1 MEWKKFKLRVMKTLQ
16 EHINEG
22 KVDREILSILKKIN
36 SFPFFVTLSSCAGR
50 ICVIDVPRF
59 GEKKACKFLGK
70 WHRSVST
77 EEIVKTVEN
86 GLHEVWLL
94 AQPPILHVACKTL
107 EDAKVL
113 LVIANESGLRD
124 SGIISLK
131 KNIVRITS
139 SERIETLLALNKKVF
154 VNKEYIAV
162 LVKKANEKLLRGREK
177 LRKFEKKIEEAK
189 EKLLSL

>member
-1 MEWKKFKLRVMKTLQ
+1 MEWEKFKLYAMKTLQ

-22 KVDREILSILKKIN
+22 KVDREVLPLLKKIN
-36 SFPFFVTLSSCAGR
+36 SFPFFATLSSCAGR

-59 GEKKACKFLGK
+59 GEKKACTFLGK

-77 EEIVKTVEN
+77 DEIVKAIEN
-86 GLHEVWLL
+86 GLREVWLL

-107 EDAKVL
+107 EYAKVL
-113 LVIANESGLRD
+113 LAIANESGLRE

-131 KNIVRITS
+131 KNAVRITT

-154 VNKEYIAV
+154 VNQEYIEI
-162 LVKKANEKLLRGREK
+162 LVQKANEKLLRGREK
-177 LRKFEKKIEEAK
+177 LRKFEKKIEEIK
-189 EKLLSL
+189 EKLFL